1 MTAKEY
7 VASYVPRVPGL
18 QYTAPVYDELTK
30 PSRVPVPAACVQ
42 IRGGCECW
50 TQQGTHL
57 ETTQQI
63 CDQVVKRGYFEAFDA
78 DGRAPKNQE
87 RVQVVQQPAS
97 APAVEPQEVRVVL
110 DTSKAAETA
119 QEPRKRTVVGSGRAR
134 RVDELEAFLRADFRY
149 AWQ

>member
-97 APAVEPQEVRVVL
+97 APAVEPQEVRWCL
-110 DTSKAAETA
+110 TR
-119 QEPRKRTVVGSGRAR
+119 PRLQKRPRSLANGPWWGRAG
-134 RVDELEAFLRADFRY
+134 RAVLMS
-149 AWQ
+149 